1 MLCTVAYLA
10 AVEINAYQ
18 MEEKLEQSSL
28 ETVLIDTDQL
38 VWVEK
43 EREVL
48 ISGKLF
54 DVKSSKIID
63 GKILL
68 TGLFD
73 TTEDAITKKITAL
86 QNNKNDSSSPV
97 FSMLTKLLCPAIL
110 EPYNLNFITDIL
122 PGNDK
127 FPAVLYVKYTKPLI
141 SVTTPPPNA

>member
-1 MLCTVAYLA
+1 MLYSVAYLA
-10 AVEINAYQ
+10 AVKINAYQ

-28 ETVLIDTDQL
+28 ETVLIDTGKL

-43 EREVL
+43 GREVL

-54 DVKSSKIID
+54 DVKSLKIID

-73 TTEDAITKKITAL
+73 TAEDAIAKKITAL
-86 QNNKNDSSSPV
+86 QNNKNDSSFPV
-97 FSMLTKLLCPAIL
+97 FSMLAKLLCPAIL
-110 EPYNLNFITDIL
+110 QPYNSNFIIDIL
-122 PGNDK
+122 PGNNK
-127 FPAVLYVKYTKPLI
+127 FPAVLCVKYIEPLI